1 ALTKHKAL
9 IEYME
14 NVDNL
19 SIANTFEV
27 SNPGGL
33 LILTGNSVQVRTS
46 MEDADLQKANDNV
59 LKQIKVLQKE
69 VDRTQQK
76 LGNPDFVA
84 KAPPEVLNEHRERL
98 ERESQMIQLLKNALG
113 QIEIFVSERKRIERS

>member
-1 ALTKHKAL
+1 
-9 IEYME
+9 ME

-19 SIANTFEV
+19 LVAENFEI

-33 LILTGNSVQVRTS
+33 LILTGNSVQMRTS
-46 MEDADLQKANDNV
+46 MEDADLEKAEENVRKQK
-59 LKQIKVLQKE
+59 KQLEKE

-76 LGNPDFVA
+76 LRNPDFVA

-98 ERESQMIQLLKNALG
+98 GRESHMTQLLQQALD
-113 QIEIFVSERKRIERS
+113 QIELYVLERKRIERS